1 MPTPL
6 VFDSACV
13 FVFVLK
19 AINFHVS
26 LDHLC
31 SLVFSLYV
39 SLHVFSCFIAFSLF
53 FSDSFE
59 SWRALI

>member
-31 SLVFSLYV
+31 SLVFVRFVARLFMFY
-39 SLHVFSCFIAFSLF
+39 CFFAFF
-53 FSDSFE
+53 FQIVLKVG
-59 SWRALI
+59 AL